1 MDERVAVP
9 DLTGVAAGAVDRELE
24 PLGLRL
30 EVRRGDGLLDRLLP
44 GDPVVC
50 EQEPAAGTRVSRGRT
65 VRVLI
70 ARSC

>member
-1 MDERVAVP
+1 VP
-9 DLTGVAAGAVDRELE
+9 DLAGVAAGEVERELE
-24 PLGLRL
+24 PLGLHV
-30 EVRRGDGLLDRLLP
+30 EVRRGGGLLDRLLS